1 MREKLCNLKDIFK
14 IIYHFENEVKNITGN
29 SINELLILCSL
40 EHNKN
45 ISPKELSE
53 EMGVS
58 AGRISKILSSLEEKE
73 FIERRL
79 GKEDKRHMFFDLTN
93 KGNEQLKMFQNSGIV
108 IPQISIRGGNYD

>member
-14 IIYHFENEVKNITGN
+14 IIYHFENDVKKETGN

-40 EHNKN
+40 EHNNN

-58 AGRISKILSSLEEKE
+58 AGRVSKILSSLEEKD
-73 FIERRL
+73 FIKRRL
-79 GKEDKRHMFFDLTN
+79 GKEDKRHMFFDLTDEG
-93 KGNEQLKMFQNSGIV
+93 KEQLKLFQNSGIV
-108 IPQISIRGGNYD
+108 IPQISIKGGNHD